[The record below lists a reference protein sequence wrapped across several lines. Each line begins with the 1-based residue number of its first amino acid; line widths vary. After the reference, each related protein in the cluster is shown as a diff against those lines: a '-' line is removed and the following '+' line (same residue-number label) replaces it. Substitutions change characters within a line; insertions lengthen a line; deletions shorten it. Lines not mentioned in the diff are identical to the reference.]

1 MYRLFPLL
9 LTPDFNKLHFI
20 TNTTLVCTRSRGI
33 LEVIKVSVTSI
44 SLYGLKRRAPLR
56 LRRVR
61 MGPQEGVM
69 LQRICSGTGTVM
81 MRTPLLPPC

>member
-9 LTPDFNKLHFI
+9 LTPDLNKLPSI
-20 TNTTLVCTRSRGI
+20 TNTALVCTRSRGI
-33 LEVIKVSVTSI
+33 LEVTKVSGTNI
-44 SLYGLKRRAPLR
+44 SLYGLKHRAPLR

-69 LQRICSGTGTVM
+69 LLRICSGTGTVM